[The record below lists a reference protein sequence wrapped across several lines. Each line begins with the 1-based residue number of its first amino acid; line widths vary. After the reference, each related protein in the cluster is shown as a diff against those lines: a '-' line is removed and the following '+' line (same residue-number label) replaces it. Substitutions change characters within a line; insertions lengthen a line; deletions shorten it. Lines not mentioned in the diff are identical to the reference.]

1 MNAIEIRD
9 LSKSFRGM
17 YAVDHLNMT
26 VPVGAPVGSTAINVA
41 LCLFGGVLFALGLGA
56 FSNLVLKKTSLV

>member
-9 LSKSFRGM
+9 LSKSFKGM

-26 VPVGAPVGSTAINVA
+26 VGALSNV
-41 LCLFGGVLFALGLGA
+41 
-56 FSNLVLKKTSLV
+56 VLKKMDIV